1 VKTIKNILLLTFVLI
16 FTASFYQPV
25 LALTSFEFDE
35 IEKEK
40 QVPIL
45 MYHFLSTDNKR
56 PNKWKIMVNEFE
68 SDLKTLK
75 SEGFEAIFIQDLIDF
90 VYFSKPLPEKPVIIS
105 FDDGAS
111 DFYAYGFPL
120 LKEYDMKA
128 VMAIIG
134 SQTDKYSEDT
144 EENKYPIP
152 NLTWTQL
159 REMKDSGLLE
169 VQSHSYNLHKDIGS
183 VKRKG
188 ESLEDYRTRL
198 SKDLGKLNERVLE
211 ELGHVPTAFIFPFGA
226 KSDESNNI
234 LKEIGFLSSLI
245 CYETISTV
253 KIGEPDTLFDL
264 GRILR
269 PSGASSDTVI
279 KRIRTAES

>member
-1 VKTIKNILLLTFVLI
+1 MKTIKNILFLVLI
-16 FTASFYQPV
+16 LIFALSFYAPASA
-25 LALTSFEFDE
+25 LAGFEFDE
-35 IEKEK
+35 TEKEK

-45 MYHFLSTDNKR
+45 MYHFLSTDNKK
-56 PNKWKIMVNEFE
+56 PNRWKIMVNEFE
-68 SDLKTLK
+68 SDLKALK
-75 SEGFEAIFIQDLIDF
+75 SEGFESIFIQDLIDF
-90 VYFSKPLPEKPVIIS
+90 VYFNKPLPEKPVIIS

-111 DFYAYGFPL
+111 DFYRHGFPL

-144 EENKYPIP
+144 EANKYPVP

-169 VQSHSYNLHKDIGS
+169 VQSHSYNMHKDIGS
-183 VKRKG
+183 IKRRD
-188 ESLEDYRTRL
+188 ESLEAYRERL
-198 SKDLGKLNERVLE
+198 SKDLGKLNERVLT

-226 KSDESNNI
+226 KCDESTDL

-245 CYETISTV
+245 CHEVISTV
-253 KIGEPDTLFDL
+253 KVGEPDTLFDL

-269 PSGASSDTVI
+269 PSGACSSAVL
-279 KRIRTAES
+279 KKIRV